1 MSQEFNKQ
9 RDNNQRDSIHSRN
22 YGNDR
27 WNGYAPKDLSEDFG
41 QGQVDN
47 TRSIFALLSEIQRY
61 YVIEERTEE
70 LPKEYFTIEQILEYF
85 KVGFKSG
92 LLESFIFVTLVPFL
106 QIIYPSF
113 KFYFLNSEVTDNVIL
128 ILDLMSYTPIVLSTL
143 FMLYIGKYYQ
153 GPITRRSIFMLMN
166 GRSFSFILKGIL
178 FYFFIQWFVGYS
190 LGNPYILYVIAD
202 YTSWVVDIFA
212 DINAGTE
219 GLYKYYYTYVVPAL
233 RDTASNIVWTMMLFA
248 ISPYF
253 IIFFKSYVIRVKKQ
267 KIKEEYENY

>member
-153 GPITRRSIFMLMN
+153 GPITRRSIFTLMN

-190 LGNPYILYVIAD
+190 LGNSYILYVIAD

-212 DINAGTE
+212 DINA
-219 GLYKYYYTYVVPAL
+219 
-233 RDTASNIVWTMMLFA
+233 
-248 ISPYF
+248 
-253 IIFFKSYVIRVKKQ
+253 
-267 KIKEEYENY
+267 

>member
-1 MSQEFNKQ
+1 
-9 RDNNQRDSIHSRN
+9 
-22 YGNDR
+22 
-27 WNGYAPKDLSEDFG
+27 
-41 QGQVDN
+41 
-47 TRSIFALLSEIQRY
+47 
-61 YVIEERTEE
+61 
-70 LPKEYFTIEQILEYF
+70 
-85 KVGFKSG
+85 
-92 LLESFIFVTLVPFL
+92 
-106 QIIYPSF
+106 
-113 KFYFLNSEVTDNVIL
+113 
-128 ILDLMSYTPIVLSTL
+128 MSYTPIVLSTL

-153 GPITRRSIFMLMN
+153 GPITRRSIFTLMN

-267 KIKEEYENY
+267 KIKELFIGQTGKDDFKVIELTSNNIDQSEHLKHLLQEIVGSNSNQQWMTNAESDLDWVKQFIKEQQVWQSV

>member
-1 MSQEFNKQ
+1 MNQQLSNQ

-22 YGNDR
+22 QGNDR

-61 YVIEERTEE
+61 YVIEERSEE
-70 LPKEYFTIEQILEYF
+70 MPKEYFTIEQILEYF

-113 KFYFLNSEVTDNVIL
+113 KFYFLNSEVTENEIFIFDAI
-128 ILDLMSYTPIVLSTL
+128 SYTPIALSTL
-143 FMLYIGKYYQ
+143 FMLYISKYYK
-153 GPITRRSIFMLMN
+153 GPITRRSIFALMN
-166 GRSFSFILKGIL
+166 GRSLSFILKGIL
-178 FYFFIQWFVGYS
+178 FYFLIQWFVGYS
-190 LGNPYILYVIAD
+190 LKNPSILYVMAD
-202 YTSWVVDIFA
+202 YTSWIVEIFT
-212 DINAGTE
+212 DTNASTE
-219 GLYKYYYTYVVPAL
+219 GLYKYYYAYVIPAL
-233 RDTASNIVWTMMLFA
+233 SDTALQIVWTMMFFA
-248 ISPYF
+248 VLPYF
-253 IIFFKSYVIRVKKQ
+253 TIFFKSYAYRSKKQ

>member
-41 QGQVDN
+41 LGQVDN

-128 ILDLMSYTPIVLSTL
+128 ILDLISYTPIVLSTL

-153 GPITRRSIFMLMN
+153 GPITRRSIFTLMN

-178 FYFFIQWFVGYS
+178 FYFFVQWFVGFS
-190 LGNPYILYVIAD
+190 LENPYILYVIAD

-212 DINAGTE
+212 DINASTE
-219 GLYKYYYTYVVPAL
+219 GLYKYYYSYVVPAL